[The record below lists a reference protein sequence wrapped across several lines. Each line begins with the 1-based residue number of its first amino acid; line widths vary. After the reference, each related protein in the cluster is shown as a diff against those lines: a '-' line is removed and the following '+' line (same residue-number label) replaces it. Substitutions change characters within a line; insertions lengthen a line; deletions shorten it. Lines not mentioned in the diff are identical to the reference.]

1 MDFIKKNAYLFLTLV
16 VSSLIISCTSTPPT
30 KETHTIVT
38 GIVSIVVDETFQPI
52 VEDQLTVFENT
63 YLEADITLVNRPEK
77 LAINYLM
84 NDSAKI
90 AILSRTLTKE
100 EMQFFEAKKIV
111 PKITRFAT
119 DGIALIT
126 SKGNQDSVVT
136 VDDIINILQG
146 KPSTISTLVF
156 DNPNSSTVRFLK
168 ELAAITDFPK
178 ERIYALN
185 SNADIIKYVYNNP
198 HAVGVVGINWMAQPD
213 ADLLEYTKGLK
224 VLGVK
229 NQRGKDGDDA
239 FYKPSQNNLAL
250 GKYALARDLYV
261 INCQGVMGLGVGFSA
276 FLAGERGQRII
287 LKSGLLPD
295 SIPPREINIRNQ
307 INLN

>member
-1 MDFIKKNAYLFLTLV
+1 MDFIKKNAYLFLTV
-16 VSSLIISCTSTPPT
+16 IVSSLIISCNSAPPT
-30 KETHTIVT
+30 KEAHTIVT

-77 LAINYLM
+77 LAVNYLM

-100 EMQFFEAKKIV
+100 EMQFFQSKKIV
-111 PKITRFAT
+111 PKITHFAT

-126 SKGNQDSVVT
+126 SRDNLDSVVT
-136 VDDIINILQG
+136 VDDIIDVLHG
-146 KPSTISTLVF
+146 RPSAIGTLVF

-178 ERIYALN
+178 ERVYALS

-213 ADLLEYTKGLK
+213 RDLLEYTKGLK

-229 NQRGKDGDDA
+229 NQHGKDGDDA
-239 FYKPSQNNLAL
+239 YYKPSQNNLAL